1 MPFTIRS
8 AGAAALQ
15 VFAAEDEI
23 HSLACARFLQPFF
36 INHLLEFANVRA

>member
-15 VFAAEDEI
+15 LSAAEDETK
-23 HSLACARFLQPFF
+23 SLAYARFFC
-36 INHLLEFANVRA
+36 NHLLEFANVRA